1 MARKVVLDTNRL
13 MNKKKIL
20 KFTLLGFLAI
30 IFSAIGL
37 FYISDGFNREVKLA
51 AIEQMSNVAAQRMA
65 ASHSHEGDATT
76 SVAAEFINIP
86 IEAREIAP
94 GIFQATGVGN
104 THLIITE
111 NSHILFDT
119 GLSLQVPK
127 QIKALEAATEKKP
140 LTHIIVSHSH
150 ADHLGGVKFWQRD
163 ETKIITHVDFQEE
176 QRYLTELNPYF
187 YGRNRLLFP
196 FMPAEPPSLE
206 ILQYGGVRTD
216 IAVADFETYRFEEGG
231 RVFEVIG
238 TPGAEGA
245 DNIVLW
251 LPEEKILFSG
261 DVFGPIFPQ
270 FPNVFTMRGEKIRK
284 PVEYLKTLKTIMA
297 LDPDMIVPSHREVV
311 RDKSFIREGLQKM
324 HDAVAYVHDE
334 TVKGMNEGKSLHQLM
349 AEIKLPPD
357 LALSQEHGKVSWAV
371 KSIWEYYAT
380 WFHFDKT
387 SELYALPNTA
397 IYADLISLSG
407 HQAVNERVAAYLKQG
422 KLLKALHLVEI
433 ATSDKTDLEAW
444 RESQALHKKTLEI
457 LLEQAATGDKNSY
470 EIYWLKSQIR
480 LVDAALAKDD

>member
-1 MARKVVLDTNRL
+1 MD
-13 MNKKKIL
+13 KKKIL
-20 KFTLLGFLAI
+20 KIGLIGI
-30 IFSAIGL
+30 IGISISAIGL
-37 FYISDGFNREVKLA
+37 FYVSDDFNREVKLA
-51 AIEQMSNVAAQRMA
+51 AIEQMGNVASQRMS

-86 IEAREIAP
+86 IAAQEIAP

-104 THLIITE
+104 THLITTE

-163 ETKIITHVDFQEE
+163 ETKIITHTDFQEE

-196 FMPAEPPSLE
+196 FMPEKPPTLE
-206 ILQYGGVRTD
+206 LLQYGGVRTD

-231 RVFEVIG
+231 RIFEVIG

-284 PVEYLKTLKTIMA
+284 PVEYLKTLKLIMA
-297 LDPDMIVPSHREVV
+297 LDPDVIVPSHREVV
-311 RDKSFIREGLQKM
+311 RDKTFIRAGLQKM
-324 HDAVAYVHDE
+324 HDAVSYVHDE
-334 TVKGMNEGKSLHQLM
+334 TVNGMNAGKTLHQLM
-349 AEIKLPPD
+349 AEIKLPAE

-387 SELYALPNTA
+387 SELYAVPDTA
-397 IYADLISLSG
+397 IYPDLVALSG
-407 HQAVNERVAAYLKQG
+407 HQALNDRIAAYLDEG
-422 KLLKALHLVEI
+422 KVFEAMHLLEI
-433 ATSDKTDLEAW
+433 AQADKTNLQAW
-444 RESQALHKKTLEI
+444 LHTQKLHKKTLSI
-457 LLEQAATGDKNSY
+457 LLQQAEEGDKNSY

-480 LVDAALAKDD
+480 LVNAVLSENNQ